1 MPISH
6 DDAVEMSVEELYEKK
21 KKLQHI
27 VNAANQQIRE
37 LRATR
42 SEAELEGNAI
52 SRELLRR
59 AERQMRK
66 QGGV

>member
-6 DDAVEMSVEELYEKK
+6 DDVVGMTVEELYEKK

-37 LRATR
+37 LRVTR
-42 SEAELEGNAI
+42 SEAELENNVI

-59 AERQMRK
+59 AEK
-66 QGGV
+66 QQYGGA